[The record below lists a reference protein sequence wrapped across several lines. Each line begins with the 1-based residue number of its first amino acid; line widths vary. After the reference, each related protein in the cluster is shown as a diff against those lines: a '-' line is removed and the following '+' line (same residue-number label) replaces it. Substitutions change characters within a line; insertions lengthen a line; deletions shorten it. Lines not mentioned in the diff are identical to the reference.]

1 MSVYDQAQIVTTAGS
16 PEALNADAGG
26 GREMARTVLITALQ
40 TNAGAIHV
48 GGSTIAAGRGT
59 PLFAGDTMTF
69 PPHEMNI
76 YDLQTIFLD
85 ADNNGEGVSY
95 TYVRR

>member
-1 MSVYDQAQIVTTAGS
+1 MSTYDGAQVVTTAGS

-26 GREMARTVLITALQ
+26 GREMCRTVLITALAA
-40 TNAGAIHV
+40 NLGAIHV

-76 YDLQTIFLD
+76 HDLQHIFLD
-85 ADNNGEGVSY
+85 ADNDGEGVSY
-95 TYVRR
+95 TFIRR